1 MKPGEDERISPPN
14 FTQHDNFIIESCQKN
29 FEGWG
34 VRGKNSRNP
43 PKKYSSLPRN
53 PPFIGQYC
61 KSMQQAVDR
70 AQRSAASLAAVDG
83 TVSAM
88 SWSTVA
94 RGRSRAQVRAV
105 RGPESRLERKRS
117 HSGSRKNHG
126 SAAAAASHLSSSKM
140 PAARSSMSRLN
151 ITRDH
156 SRCSVS
162 GCTAR
167 DKSSHASNDC
177 FNHPLFGEANL
188 ARYRERRARRQKST

>member
-1 MKPGEDERISPPN
+1 
-14 FTQHDNFIIESCQKN
+14 
-29 FEGWG
+29 
-34 VRGKNSRNP
+34 
-43 PKKYSSLPRN
+43 
-53 PPFIGQYC
+53 
-61 KSMQQAVDR
+61 MQQTVDR

-88 SWSTVA
+88 SWSIVA

-105 RGPESRLERKRS
+105 RGPDSRLVRKRS

-126 SAAAAASHLSSSKM
+126 SAAAASHLSSFKM
-140 PAARSSMSRLN
+140 PAAKSSTSRLN

-156 SRCSVS
+156 SPCSVS
-162 GCTAR
+162 ECTAR

-188 ARYRERRARRQKST
+188 ARYRERTARRQKST